1 MSTITALGVGS
12 GLDIADIVRQLVAA
26 ERSPV
31 QTRLD
36 SQEKTLEAKLSAF
49 GTLKSAL
56 AQFQTGLGELSE
68 VGAFLARTASSGS
81 EEVFTASAG
90 TSAAPGT
97 FDLVVQQVAQ
107 SHSLVSKGYESASAA
122 VGSGT
127 LTISVGGNAFSVA
140 VDATHGTLAGI
151 RDAITGA
158 SDNTGV
164 AASIVRVDGASGGTV
179 AKLVLTSTVTGTEGS
194 LTVAVDDADGVD
206 GDTSGLSALAYLPSD
221 TSPAITNLTELRAAQ
236 DAKLTLDGQAVTS
249 SSNTVDDAIEGVT
262 LTLQGV
268 SGKDASGAWKSSRLA
283 IAIDPSAAAERVQG
297 FVTAYNA
304 VLDAI
309 RSVASYDASSREAT
323 ALFGD
328 SAVRGLQSRLRA
340 ELSRVVSDLPA
351 GAASLAE
358 IGVRTGRDGK
368 LELDQDRLHGALNS
382 NLDAVAKLFAGEGGC
397 AQRLD
402 DLVSSYLD
410 ADGLIESRTEG
421 LNGRLEAIEARREA
435 LDRRMESLEARLLK
449 QYTAMDTLVAQLQ
462 TTSSYLT
469 QQLELLKTQ
478 TSQ

>member
-1 MSTITALGVGS
+1 M
-12 GLDIADIVRQLVAA
+12 
-26 ERSPV
+26 
-31 QTRLD
+31 
-36 SQEKTLEAKLSAF
+36 
-49 GTLKSAL
+49 
-56 AQFQTGLGELSE
+56 
-68 VGAFLARTASSGS
+68 
-81 EEVFTASAG
+81 
-90 TSAAPGT
+90 
-97 FDLVVQQVAQ
+97 
-107 SHSLVSKGYESASAA
+107 
-122 VGSGT
+122 
-127 LTISVGGNAFSVA
+127 
-140 VDATHGTLAGI
+140 
-151 RDAITGA
+151 
-158 SDNTGV
+158 
-164 AASIVRVDGASGGTV
+164 
-179 AKLVLTSTVTGTEGS
+179 TGTEGS